1 MTILVSE
8 CILTNSMA
16 PRSATRTLSTAED
29 RRVTL
34 VEAATP
40 AFAEHGFRAAST
52 IDIAARAG
60 ISQAYL
66 FRLFPTK
73 VDLFVAVCEATRAR
87 MLTVFREAS
96 DSRPADVSAL
106 QAMGEAY
113 RELLDEDRD
122 LLLIQLQSQVV
133 SGEPK
138 IAAAMQ
144 ETFRRLHEL
153 VSERADATDEEIQAW
168 FGQGMLMNVMAAIDA
183 TTLDE
188 PWARALC
195 EKDDA

>member
-1 MTILVSE
+1 
-8 CILTNSMA
+8 MA
-16 PRSATRTLSTAED
+16 PRSTTRTLSTAED

-40 AFAEHGFRAAST
+40 VFAAHGFRAAST

-73 VDLFVAVCEATRAR
+73 ADLFVAVCEATRAR
-87 MLTVFREAS
+87 MLTVFREAA
-96 DSRPADVSAL
+96 DSRPADVGAL

-138 IAAAMQ
+138 IAAAMR

-153 VSERADATDEEIQAW
+153 VSDRADATDEEIQAW

-195 EKDDA
+195 ERGDG